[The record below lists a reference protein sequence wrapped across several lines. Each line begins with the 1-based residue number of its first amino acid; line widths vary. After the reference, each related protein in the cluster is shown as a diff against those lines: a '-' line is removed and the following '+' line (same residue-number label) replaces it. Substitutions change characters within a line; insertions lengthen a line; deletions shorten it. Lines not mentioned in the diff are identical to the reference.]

1 MKRNPRTLGFQCP
14 PQLRER
20 IENAADHEGQ
30 TISAFLRNACLRE
43 IERISAQKRLDF
55 ADYLEKTEG
64 LGRFL

>member
-14 PQLRER
+14 AQLRER
-20 IENAADHEGQ
+20 IESAADHEGQ

-43 IERISAQKRLDF
+43 IERVSLQKRLDF

-64 LGRFL
+64 PGRFL